1 MTALVWL
8 RSDLRTV
15 WHSPL
20 TYATENH
27 QHVSVVY
34 FVTPGQWQQYGLAP
48 IKLDLL
54 TRRLLALR
62 EELAEQGLTL
72 NLIEVEDFD
81 AIPGALKQLCSQ
93 HSITHLYFNAEYEL
107 DERKRDHAVKE
118 LLVAQNVKVGF
129 FHDTCMVRPD
139 RLFNKQGAP
148 YKVFTPYFHQWL
160 DQLKASLPIPKAWH
174 APADSPCLTHSLD
187 TDHEALRRWLDKSSQ
202 DWPCREQDIVSQ
214 IQSFLRQHV
223 DQYAELRDFPAQQG
237 TSGVSP
243 YLSIGAVSPAQL
255 AHQMLVQ
262 HGPELLEGQG
272 GAFVWLRELAWRDF
286 YRYVMFHFPHV
297 CRYRCFNQKYDH
309 FHWLNDKQLFDAW
322 CNGQTGYPIV
332 DAAMRCLNATGWMHN
347 RLRMIVA
354 SFLCKH
360 LLLPWRWGE
369 DYFMSKLI
377 DGDFAS
383 NNGGWQWSASV
394 GTDAAPYFR
403 IFNPA
408 AQGQRYDPEGEFLL
422 QWVPELKA
430 VPRKYLHE
438 PQKWSGARG
447 LDYPLPVVEHKQAV
461 AATKERFS
469 QFLESQTMAE

>member
-20 TYATENH
+20 AYATDNH
-27 QHVSVVY
+27 KQVSAVF
-34 FVTPGQWQQYGLAP
+34 FVTPLQWQHYGLAP

-54 TRRLLALR
+54 MRRLLALKA
-62 EELAEQGLTL
+62 ELSEKGVQL
-72 NLIEVEDFD
+72 NLIEVDDFD
-81 AIPGALKQLCSQ
+81 AIPAALKGLCTEQ
-93 HSITHLYFNAEYEL
+93 GITHVYCNAEYEL
-107 DERKRDHAVKE
+107 DERRRDQEVKE
-118 LLVAQNVKVGF
+118 LLGAQQIKIGF
-129 FHDTCMVRPD
+129 FHDTCLVRPD
-139 RLFNKQGAP
+139 HLLNKQGLP

-160 DQLKASLPIPKAWH
+160 ENVRGNLPTPQQWH
-174 APADSPCLTHSLD
+174 APSDSLNFSHSLT
-187 TDHEALRRWLDKSSQ
+187 TDSNSLTCWLDGSSK
-202 DWPCREQDIVSQ
+202 DWPCDEGDILNQVQRFLTDKVNDYGEQ
-214 IQSFLRQHV
+214 
-223 DQYAELRDFPAQQG
+223 RDFPAQSG

-243 YLSIGAVSPAQL
+243 YLSIGAVAPAQL
-255 AHQMLVQ
+255 AHEMLVQ
-262 HGPELLEGQG
+262 YGPELLEGQG

-297 CRYRCFNQKYDH
+297 CRYHCFNDKYDSFAWH
-309 FHWLNDKQLFDAW
+309 NDKSLFDAW
-322 CNGQTGYPIV
+322 SQGQTGYPIV

-408 AQGQRYDPEGEFLL
+408 AQGQRYDPDGEFLL
-422 QWVPELKA
+422 QWVPELKK

-438 PQKWSGARG
+438 PQKWPGASG
-447 LDYPLPVVEHKQAV
+447 LDYPRPVVEHKQAV
-461 AATKERFS
+461 ANTKERFS
-469 QFLESQTMAE
+469 QFLDSVKSSK